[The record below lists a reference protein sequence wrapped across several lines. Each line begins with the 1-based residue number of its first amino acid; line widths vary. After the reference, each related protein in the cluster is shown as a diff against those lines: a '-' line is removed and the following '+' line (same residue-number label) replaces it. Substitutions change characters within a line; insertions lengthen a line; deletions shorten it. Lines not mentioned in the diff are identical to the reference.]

1 MKENEEKSLTK
12 GTLIVAMCVVMFAVV
27 AGCSVTFYNQW
38 HPVNSTIHTENPMSN
53 SADSADISIEF
64 PNVTE

>member
-1 MKENEEKSLTK
+1 MEEKGKSLSK
-12 GTLIVAMCVVMFAVV
+12 GTIIVTLCVVLFAVL
-27 AGCSVTFYNQW
+27 AGCSITFYNQW

-64 PNVTE
+64 PKVEE